1 MRASLRLRV
10 SLAASVLAAAALP
23 GCSVHYSKLSGVQQA
38 PQYRVWQGPAVG
50 NFLCLTS
57 TPGTPIYAGDHAT
70 GPIIGYTRS
79 VVAFQGQQNGGWIS
93 VVSYDDPRIGWI
105 DGTTIKPFQPA
116 YPGQRCI
123 VTVDTAQRPIFQI
136 Y

>member
-1 MRASLRLRV
+1 MPDVHARNPDLRRR
-10 SLAASVLAAAALP
+10 SRDRP
-23 GCSVHYSKLSGVQQA
+23 
-38 PQYRVWQGPAVG
+38 
-50 NFLCLTS
+50 
-57 TPGTPIYAGDHAT
+57 D
-70 GPIIGYTRS
+70 IGYTRN

-93 VVSYDDPRIGWI
+93 VVSYDDPQIGWI

-123 VTVDTAQRPIFQI
+123 VTVDISQRPIFQI